1 MSRTRRYIVPDT
13 SATGSSVRTKRR
25 NVREVKRIVAKK
37 LTAISQNAMA
47 TSPQTTAIT
56 LCGIVTAKIAVIMIF
71 FTTSRRTINGP
82 LHLAFN
88 TL

>member
-1 MSRTRRYIVPDT
+1 
-13 SATGSSVRTKRR
+13 
-25 NVREVKRIVAKK
+25 
-37 LTAISQNAMA
+37 MA